1 MLLMKDTSKEY
12 SSHRVNQLLE
22 ANNWSQTELA
32 KRVGVSPQAVQQW
45 VKGTSAPRGK
55 SLTKL
60 SVVTGLPEHWF
71 FMAPGDNAEN
81 ELIVKNSKPLT
92 YQQERLLS
100 LFEQL
105 PEDERNH
112 MIKLFEEKV
121 KYFDKLRDELV
132 NIKNKTI

>member
-1 MLLMKDTSKEY
+1 MKDTSKEY

-71 FMAPGDNAEN
+71 FMAPGDNEEN